1 MGRIE
6 DLLASCDPEFDD
18 PALQHTEGD
27 QYKRDKRSRLH
38 TVHWKMAGRGELSTF
53 YGGQQIGSCEW
64 DHIEEKD
71 QLEGVIHHLEERFA
85 SAWKNGD
92 KLFDL
97 DGEAFFTAVADA

>member
-18 PALQHTEGD
+18 PALQHAKGN

-38 TVHWKMAGRGELSTF
+38 TVHWKMAGRGKLSAL
-53 YGGQQIGSCEW
+53 YGGQQIGCCEW

-71 QLEGVIHHLEERFA
+71 QLEGVIHDLEERFA
-85 SAWKNGD
+85 SAWKNCD
-92 KLFDL
+92 ELFDL
-97 DGEAFFTAVADA
+97 DGETFFTAVADT